1 MTYKVLKS
9 LVYGGIAYAEGQEVD
24 IIEKSVAENCL
35 ERELI
40 AEITDVEVD
49 RTEVTGETG
58 ETDSTEIT
66 ENNEDNEDATG
77 EVVSSEENTETE
89 ETESN
94 EEEEKPEKTGK
105 KKTEIINKSK

>member
-40 AEITDVEVD
+40 AEITD
-49 RTEVTGETG
+49 TETSNAKVTG
-58 ETDSTEIT
+58 ETDSTEIS
-66 ENNEDNEDATG
+66 ENNEDNEGTTE
-77 EVVSSEENTETE
+77 EVVSSETSEENAE
-89 ETESN
+89 EPTKN
-94 EEEEKPEKTGK
+94 
-105 KKTEIINKSK
+105 NKRNRK

>member
-1 MTYKVLKS
+1 MTYKVLKP
-9 LVYGGIAYAEGQEVD
+9 LVYGGIAYSEGQEVD

-40 AEITDVEVD
+40 AEITDTEVIE
-49 RTEVTGETG
+49 TEVTGEIDG
-58 ETDSTEIT
+58 TEET
-66 ENNEDNEDATG
+66 ENNEDAAEEA
-77 EVVSSEENTETE
+77 VSSEKNTETE

>member
-9 LVYGGIAYAEGQEVD
+9 LVYGGIAYAEGQKVD

-40 AEITDVEVD
+40 AEITDTETGNAEV
-49 RTEVTGETG
+49 TG

-66 ENNEDNEDATG
+66 ENNEDNEDATE
-77 EVVSSEENTETE
+77 EVVSSEENTETTENVE
-89 ETESN
+89 ETN
-94 EEEEKPEKTGK
+94 EEQK
-105 KKTEIINKSK
+105 KNNKRNRK

>member
-9 LVYGGIAYAEGQEVD
+9 LVYGGIAYAEGQKVD

-40 AEITDVEVD
+40 AEITDTETGNAEVD
-49 RTEVTGETG
+49 RTG

-66 ENNEDNEDATG
+66 ENNEDATE
-77 EVVSSEENTETE
+77 EVVSSETSE
-89 ETESN
+89 ETTEN
-94 EEEEKPEKTGK
+94 VEETSEELK
-105 KKTEIINKSK
+105 KNNKRNRK

>member
-24 IIEKSVAENCL
+24 IIEKSVAENCI

-40 AEITDVEVD
+40 AEITDAEVD
-49 RTEVTGETG
+49 RTEVIG

-66 ENNEDNEDATG
+66 ENNEDATE
-77 EVVSSEENTETE
+77 EVVSSETSE
-89 ETESN
+89 ETTEN
-94 EEEEKPEKTGK
+94 VEETTKT
-105 KKTEIINKSK
+105 NKRNRK

>member
-40 AEITDVEVD
+40 AEITDTESSNVEV
-49 RTEVTGETG
+49 TEEIDG
-58 ETDSTEIT
+58 TEIT
-66 ENNEDNEDATG
+66 ENNEANEDATG
-77 EVVSSEENTETE
+77 EVVSSETAEETTENIEETTE
-89 ETESN
+89 EQ
-94 EEEEKPEKTGK
+94 K
-105 KKTEIINKSK
+105 KNNKRNRNSK

>member
-9 LVYGGIAYAEGQEVD
+9 FVYGGIAYTEGQEVD

-40 AEITDVEVD
+40 AEITDAEVD

-66 ENNEDNEDATG
+66 EDNEDATG
-77 EVVSSEENTETE
+77 EEDTTE
-89 ETESN
+89 EQ
-94 EEEEKPEKTGK
+94 K
-105 KKTEIINKSK
+105 KNNKRNRK

>member
-24 IIEKSVAENCL
+24 IIEKSVAKNCI

-40 AEITDVEVD
+40 AEITDAEVD

-58 ETDSTEIT
+58 STEIT
-66 ENNEDNEDATG
+66 ENNEDATE
-77 EVVSSEENTETE
+77 EVVSSETYE
-89 ETESN
+89 ETTEN
-94 EEEEKPEKTGK
+94 VEETSEELK
-105 KKTEIINKSK
+105 KNNKRNRK

>member
-9 LVYGGIAYAEGQEVD
+9 LVYGGKAYAEGQEVD

-40 AEITDVEVD
+40 AEITDTETGNAEVD
-49 RTEVTGETG
+49 RTG

-66 ENNEDNEDATG
+66 ENNEDATE
-77 EVVSSEENTETE
+77 EVVSSETSE
-89 ETESN
+89 ETTENVEETN
-94 EEEEKPEKTGK
+94 EEQK
-105 KKTEIINKSK
+105 KNNKRNRK

>member
-9 LVYGGIAYAEGQEVD
+9 LVYGGKAYAEGQEVD

-40 AEITDVEVD
+40 AEITDAEVD
-49 RTEVTGETG
+49 RTG

-66 ENNEDNEDATG
+66 ENNEDATG
-77 EVVSSEENTETE
+77 EENRTDKTEEVVSSETSE
-89 ETESN
+89 ETTEN
-94 EEEEKPEKTGK
+94 AEEKKEEQAKANKRNK
-105 KKTEIINKSK
+105 K

>member
-24 IIEKSVAENCL
+24 IIEKSVAKNCL

-40 AEITDVEVD
+40 AKITDTEVD
-49 RTEVTGETG
+49 RTELTG

-66 ENNEDNEDATG
+66 EDNEDATE
-77 EVVSSEENTETE
+77 EVVSSETSEENTETTENVE
-89 ETESN
+89 ETS
-94 EEEEKPEKTGK
+94 EEPKN
-105 KKTEIINKSK
+105 NKRNSK